1 MKKEINVLIIL
12 IILIFLIIGFSYF
25 RTNNTKKNEN
35 IQEEN
40 NNPFQEYSFY
50 QENNLNRYLNY
61 QENYPNLSLKD
72 VILRVNMNLDHSFYT
87 QTKEVKE
94 FNPLMIVNKY
104 NYVSRDFTPS
114 NLVKVDKFA
123 INGML
128 LEENCKLAFIEMA
141 SKALEDNMNLRAVST
156 YRTYDYQNN
165 LYNNYVK
172 NDGVEEADTYSA
184 RPGFSEHHTGLALD
198 IDNIKT
204 SYTNFLKTEEFIWMM
219 NNAYKYGFILRY
231 PEDKVEITGYMY
243 EPWHYRFVGVEIATY
258 MKEHNLTYE
267 EYYYE
272 FLDK

>member
-25 RTNNTKKNEN
+25 RTNNTKKNDN
-35 IQEEN
+35 IQGEN
-40 NNPFQEYSFY
+40 NNPFQKYSFY